1 MSVLESALVPQRGG
15 FVQLDVSVQD
25 MAQKLED
32 MKAKMALVNQF
43 FRDVMEK
50 DIDYGIIPGTP
61 KPSLYQPG
69 ADKFCSLY
77 NLAKMIVGK
86 DENKNME
93 TGHYDVTVRVRLVH
107 RGSNVVAG
115 ELEGSCSTMES
126 KYRYRWVY
134 ENKIPRGIDK
144 DTLHFEEY
152 KSKDG
157 SGTFRKYRIENE
169 DLFSQWNTVL
179 KMAIKRAYV
188 GATLCATGL
197 SGVFSQE
204 EGDLDAWI
212 EGDEP
217 ADGKAPKGSS
227 GQRQGQQ
234 RPGQGQGQGQNR
246 GQSQAGNSTGNRASN
261 QRAASEKQIG
271 ALFAIGKKHNLT
283 ADDVKVIVTAKTN
296 QDINNL
302 TAAEAS
308 TLIDYMGKADPDELL
323 SILDVAAS
331 QYPGEDDI
339 PPDFGGQE
347 DM

>member
-1 MSVLESALVPQRGG
+1 MSIPETALVSQHGG
-15 FVQLDVSVQD
+15 LVQFEGSVQD

-32 MKAKMALVNQF
+32 MKAKIALVNKF
-43 FRDVMEK
+43 FRDIMEK
-50 DIDYGIIPGTP
+50 DTDFGIIPGTP

-69 ADKFCSLY
+69 ADKLCSLY
-77 NLAKMIVGK
+77 NLAKTIVSK

-126 KYRYRWVY
+126 KYRYRWVG
-134 ENKIPRGIDK
+134 EKEVPRGIDK
-144 DTLHFEEY
+144 DSLLFKEY
-152 KSKDG
+152 
-157 SGTFRKYRIENE
+157 SGQYGPYRKYRIEND
-169 DLFSQWNTVL
+169 DLYSQWNTVL

-204 EGDLDAWI
+204 EGELDAWI

-227 GQRQGQQ
+227 GQRPGQQ
-234 RPGQGQGQGQNR
+234 RQGQGQGQGQNR
-246 GQSQAGNSTGNRASN
+246 GQSQAGNGTGNRASN
-261 QRAASEKQIG
+261 QRAASEKQIN

-283 ADDVKVIVTAKTN
+283 ADDVKVIVNTKTN

-308 TLIDYMGKADPDELL
+308 GLIDYMGKADPDELL
-323 SILDVAAS
+323 SILDVAGS
-331 QYPGEDDI
+331 QYSGDDDI
-339 PPDFGGQE
+339 PPDFGGQG